1 MASREDLH
9 NKLKELLKS
18 EEVYYRAPASKD
30 INYPAI
36 KYRKTKPDIKRA
48 NNAVYSNMNCY
59 EIIVIDTEPDNPV
72 IDELLALPYCSYDRN
87 YTADNLEHDVLILYY

>member
-30 INYPAI
+30 
-36 KYRKTKPDIKRA
+36 
-48 NNAVYSNMNCY
+48 MN
-59 EIIVIDTEPDNPV
+59 
-72 IDELLALPYCSYDRN
+72 
-87 YTADNLEHDVLILYY
+87 